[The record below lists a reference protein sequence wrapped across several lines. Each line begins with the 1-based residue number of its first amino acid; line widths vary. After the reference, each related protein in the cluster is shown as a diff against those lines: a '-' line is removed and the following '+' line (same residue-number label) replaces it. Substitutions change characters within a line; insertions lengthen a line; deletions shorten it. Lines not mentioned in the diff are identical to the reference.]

1 MSDPAPDADNPV
13 AVNVAPTNS
22 LPDLPPAESH
32 PNEIPKENVINP
44 TELILMQLQEMATS
58 PLSLA
63 ELDPAEKNSTLGVP
77 NELLVTKASKKL
89 SWGPKTKRAK
99 DVISAKGDESNS
111 ADAASESA
119 NSQQSDLDD
128 DETKTLA
135 KNHFPTLAE
144 RKAFCPKLLPSH
156 IDEDGPLSKMV
167 RRKSGNSEV
176 IPEVTF
182 KYSKDAETRQSPSV
196 EKYLSIG
203 DSEPISEDEARKRKY
218 QPQVVVKKIDESSVV
233 QLSRIDGAISGKSRG
248 RHSSADSC
256 GSSGS
261 KKLKKE
267 K

>member
-1 MSDPAPDADNPV
+1 MADPAPDADNQV
-13 AVNVAPTNS
+13 AVHVAPKNS
-22 LPDLPPAESH
+22 LSDLPPAENH
-32 PNEIPKENVINP
+32 PIEIPKENMINP

-63 ELDPAEKNSTLGVP
+63 ELDPAEQNSTLGVS
-77 NELLVTKASKKL
+77 NKQLVTKESKKL

-119 NSQQSDLDD
+119 NSKQPDD
-128 DETKTLA
+128 DESKNLS

-144 RKAFCPKLLPSH
+144 RKAFCPKLLHSH

-182 KYSKDAETRQSPSV
+182 KCSKDAETRQSLPI
-196 EKYLSIG
+196 EKYPNIS
-203 DSEPISEDEARKRKY
+203 DSEPISEEEARKRKY
-218 QPQVVVKKIDESSVV
+218 QPQVVVKKIDESSI
-233 QLSRIDGAISGKSRG
+233 QLSKVDGISGKLRA
-248 RHSSADSC
+248 RNSSADSR

-261 KKLKKE
+261 KKFKKE

>member
-13 AVNVAPTNS
+13 AVLPTNS

-32 PNEIPKENVINP
+32 PNEIPKENMINP

-77 NELLVTKASKKL
+77 NELLVTKASKKP

-119 NSQQSDLDD
+119 KSNQSDLDD
-128 DETKTLA
+128 DETKNLA

-182 KYSKDAETRQSPSV
+182 KCSKDAETRQSPSV

-233 QLSRIDGAISGKSRG
+233 QLSRVDGAISVKSRG
-248 RHSSADSC
+248 RHSSADSR